1 MQLLKLIA
9 LDKEDLSIISS
20 YLQDAVLKTADLT
33 YLAAEKRFVVVVN
46 RFAWEEAGA
55 RSRKGFE
62 RRRTALHFDRVNA
75 VRSRGFNP
83 HDKDR
88 VLSLLTVN
96 FVPGE
101 DAPAGK
107 VELIFSGEAAIELD
121 VECVE
126 AQMSDLGAAWQTEFK
141 PVHPLSDV

>member
-9 LDKEDLSIISS
+9 LDKEDLSIISA
-20 YLQDAVLKTADLT
+20 YLQDAVLKAADLN
-33 YLAAEKRFVVVVN
+33 YLASEKRFVIVTN
-46 RFAWEEAGA
+46 RFAWEEADA
-55 RSRKGFE
+55 KPRNGFE
-62 RRRTALHFDRVNA
+62 RRRAALHFDRVNA

-83 HDKDR
+83 REKDR

-101 DAPAGK
+101 DPPAGR
-107 VELIFSGEAAIELD
+107 VELIFSGDAAVELD

-141 PVHPLSDV
+141 PAHPLSDV